1 MNDTEARRIA
11 HWEQVYRTRD
21 PTALS
26 WYQADPAVS
35 FRLIEQAGVGHSGPI
50 LDVGGGASV
59 LADRLL
65 AAGYEDVTVLDVSSA
80 ALAVV
85 GERLGPAV
93 RVIRADVTRFEPARR
108 HALWHDR
115 AVLHFLTDPEDRQAY
130 VRTLTHA
137 LRPGGHVILA
147 TFALDGPT
155 RCSGLP
161 VERYDAP
168 RLADLLGPAFQL
180 RGAETETHR
189 TPSGAA
195 QQFQYGWFTFSEEPS

>member
-1 MNDTEARRIA
+1 METGRRV
-11 HWEQVYRTRD
+11 HWERVYQAKL
-21 PTALS
+21 PTELS

-35 FRLIEQAGVGHSGPI
+35 FRLIGRAGVGRLEPI

-59 LADRLL
+59 LADSLV
-65 AAGYEDVTVLDVSSA
+65 AAGYQDVTVLDISSA

-85 GERLGPAV
+85 QNRLGPAV
-93 RVIRADVTRFEPARR
+93 WVIRADVTRFEPARR
-108 HALWHDR
+108 YALWHDR

-130 VRTLTHA
+130 VRALTRA

-168 RLADLLGPAFQL
+168 RMAELLGPAFQL

-195 QQFQYGWFTFSEEPS
+195 QQFQYGWFTFSGEPS